1 MYILI
6 QLYPTLCG
14 PKYCNLLDSSVHG
27 IFQARIVEWLSFP
40 TPGDLPNP
48 VIEPESLTSPALAR
62 GIFTTLTI
70 WEAPYSDYKW
80 IKSKPVTERYAEI
93 PKYLET
99 KEHRKNIQGLCDNSQ
114 RNNIDKM
121 VISEREY
128 QKKSKFFPK
137 LMLDTKPQIQ
147 EALRILSRIN
157 VGEKNAPRHINVR
170 WKKIKEK

>member
-1 MYILI
+1 MSISGGIIRLNISKDMEDLNSTINQPDLIDIHKSHLTTADHTFCFPDAMAYLPKYNIFCSIKQIQAYFQGLKSYKMYILI

-70 WEAPYSDYKW
+70 WEAPYSDYK
-80 IKSKPVTERYAEI
+80 
-93 PKYLET
+93 
-99 KEHRKNIQGLCDNSQ
+99 
-114 RNNIDKM
+114 
-121 VISEREY
+121 
-128 QKKSKFFPK
+128 
-137 LMLDTKPQIQ
+137 
-147 EALRILSRIN
+147 
-157 VGEKNAPRHINVR
+157 
-170 WKKIKEK
+170 